1 MKNFE
6 LQPFAKACLQLLALS
21 ALGYAL
27 WTIKGVVVY
36 AGISLYIS
44 VLGRPL
50 FKTLQFKTP
59 LGKYLGPTGN
69 AAITLMAI
77 GAVLSGIVT
86 WFFPLLI
93 KEFSFLSTIEYD
105 RLIASLEEEW
115 NQLDAVLASF
125 GINSQAELEQINRSL
140 QEFASVGAISEALS
154 GLIGSMGNV
163 IIGVFSITFISFFL
177 IREQELAHRFIDY
190 ITPKKHHAK
199 IDEMVPGIKR
209 VVTRYSFGILIQITL
224 IFLLLSLG
232 MSLIGVQGAVVLAL
246 TAAVFNLVP
255 YVGPLIGASLGILL
269 GMGQLYTAGIADP
282 ATTVDLLKSLYLLIG
297 LFAVVQLLDN
307 IVFQPLIFSNSV
319 GAHPLEIFL
328 VISIAGTL
336 LGVGGMVFA
345 VPAYSILRIV
355 INTIKEGWESS
366 GT

>member
-1 MKNFE
+1 MNNFE

-59 LGKYLGPTGN
+59 LGKYLGQTGN

-105 RLIASLEEEW
+105 RLIASLEEEC

-125 GINSQAELEQINRSL
+125 GINSQAEFEQINRSL
-140 QEFASVGAISEALS
+140 QEFASVDAIS
-154 GLIGSMGNV
+154 
-163 IIGVFSITFISFFL
+163 
-177 IREQELAHRFIDY
+177 
-190 ITPKKHHAK
+190 
-199 IDEMVPGIKR
+199 
-209 VVTRYSFGILIQITL
+209 
-224 IFLLLSLG
+224 
-232 MSLIGVQGAVVLAL
+232 
-246 TAAVFNLVP
+246 
-255 YVGPLIGASLGILL
+255 
-269 GMGQLYTAGIADP
+269 
-282 ATTVDLLKSLYLLIG
+282 
-297 LFAVVQLLDN
+297 
-307 IVFQPLIFSNSV
+307 
-319 GAHPLEIFL
+319 
-328 VISIAGTL
+328 
-336 LGVGGMVFA
+336 
-345 VPAYSILRIV
+345 
-355 INTIKEGWESS
+355 
-366 GT
+366 

>member
-6 LQPFAKACLQLLALS
+6 FQPFAKACIQLLAFA
-21 ALGYAL
+21 ALGYAI
-27 WTIKGVVVY
+27 WRVKGVIVY

-50 FKTLQFKTP
+50 FKILQFKTP
-59 LGKYLGPTGN
+59 LGKYVGKTGN
-69 AAITLMAI
+69 AALTLLAI
-77 GAVLSGIVT
+77 AAVLSGIVT

-115 NQLDAVLASF
+115 NQLDAILASF
-125 GINSQAELEQINRSL
+125 GINSQAELEQINNSL
-140 QEFASVGAISEALS
+140 QEFASVDAISDVLS

-163 IIGVFSITFISFFL
+163 IIGLFSISFISFFL
-177 IREQELAHRFIDY
+177 IREQELAYRFIDY

-269 GMGQLYTAGIADP
+269 GIGQFYTTGLSDP
-282 ATTVDLLKSLYLLIG
+282 ATSVNLLQSLYLLFG

-307 IVFQPLIFSNSV
+307 IVFQPIIFSNSV

-328 VISIAGTL
+328 VISVAGTL
-336 LGVGGMVFA
+336 LGVGGMIFA

-355 INTIKEGWESS
+355 INTIREGWEAS
-366 GT
+366 

>member
-6 LQPFAKACLQLLALS
+6 LQPFAKACLQLLALATLS
-21 ALGYAL
+21 YVL
-27 WTIKGVVVY
+27 WTIKSVVVY
-36 AGISLYIS
+36 AFIALYIS

-50 FKTLQFKTP
+50 FKILQFKTV
-59 LGKYLGPTGN
+59 LGKYLGKTGN
-69 AAITLMAI
+69 AAITLLTI
-77 GAVLSGIVT
+77 GAILSAVVT
-86 WFFPLLI
+86 WFFPLII

-105 RLIASLEEEW
+105 RLIASLETEW
-115 NQLDAVLASF
+115 NQLDAVLSSF
-125 GINSQAELEQINRSL
+125 GIDSQAELEQVNRSL
-140 QEFASVGAISEALS
+140 QEFASVDAISNALS

-163 IIGVFSITFISFFL
+163 IISVFSIAFISFFL

-190 ITPKKHHAK
+190 ITPKKHHTK
-199 IDEMVPGIKR
+199 IDTIVPGIKR

-232 MSLIGVQGAVVLAL
+232 MGLIGIKGAVVLAL

-269 GMGQLYTAGIADP
+269 GMGQLYTAGLTDP
-282 ATTVDLLKSLYLLIG
+282 ATTVDLLQSLYLLIG
-297 LFAVVQLLDN
+297 LFAAVQLLDN
-307 IVFQPLIFSNSV
+307 VVFQPLIFSNSV

-336 LGVGGMVFA
+336 LGVAGMIFA

-355 INTIKEGWESS
+355 INTVKEGWESS

>member
-6 LQPFAKACLQLLALS
+6 FQPFAKACIQLLAFA

-27 WTIKGVVVY
+27 WRVKGVIVY

-50 FKTLQFKTP
+50 FKILQFKTP
-59 LGKYLGPTGN
+59 LGKYVGKTGN
-69 AAITLMAI
+69 AALTLLAI
-77 GAVLSGIVT
+77 AAVLSGIVT

-115 NQLDAVLASF
+115 NQLDAILASF
-125 GINSQAELEQINRSL
+125 GINSQAELEQINNSL
-140 QEFASVGAISEALS
+140 QEFASVDAISDALS

-163 IIGVFSITFISFFL
+163 INGLFSISFISFFL
-177 IREQELAHRFIDY
+177 IREQELAHRFIDD

-199 IDEMVPGIKR
+199 IDKMVPGSKR

-269 GMGQLYTAGIADP
+269 GIGQLYTTGLSDP
-282 ATTVDLLKSLYLLIG
+282 ATSVNLLQSLYLLFG

-307 IVFQPLIFSNSV
+307 IVFQPIIFSNSV

-328 VISIAGTL
+328 VISVAGTL
-336 LGVGGMVFA
+336 LGVGWMIFA

-355 INTIKEGWESS
+355 INTIREGWEAS
-366 GT
+366 

>member
-6 LQPFAKACLQLLALS
+6 LQPFTKACLQLLVLS

-36 AGISLYIS
+36 AGISLYVSI
-44 VLGRPL
+44 LGRPV
-50 FKTLQFKTP
+50 FKALQFKTP
-59 LGKYLGPTGN
+59 LGKYLGQTGN
-69 AAITLMAI
+69 AAITLIAI
-77 GAVLSGIVT
+77 GAVLSGVVT

-93 KEFSFLSTIEYD
+93 KEFSFLSTIQYD
-105 RLIASLEEEW
+105 RLIASLEKEW

-125 GINSQAELEQINRSL
+125 GINSQDELEQINRSL
-140 QEFASVGAISEALS
+140 QEFASVNAISDALS
-154 GLIGSMGNV
+154 SLIGSMGNV

-199 IDEMVPGIKR
+199 IDEMVPSIKR

-224 IFLLLSLG
+224 IFLLLSVG
-232 MSLIGVQGAVVLAL
+232 MSLIGVQGAIVLAL

-336 LGVGGMVFA
+336 LGVGGMIFA

-355 INTIKEGWESS
+355 INTVKEGWDSS
-366 GT
+366 RT